1 MNQKRSKRNRIAAAV
16 IGVAISFS
24 TAAHAEDVFVKLPQ
38 ANILAGKGAGSD
50 RVAQV
55 KKGEKLQVLAHEGS
69 WLKVKVGNQEGYV
82 HQNSVSTSDQG
93 GDGGGGL
100 SKLLGTASGAS
111 GASSAEAGRGLGE
124 ALAYAR
130 STDMSPAG
138 LDRML
143 ALRKTVSG
151 ADWERFTS
159 EGNVGPAKR

>member
-1 MNQKRSKRNRIAAAV
+1 MNQKRSKRNRIVAAV
-16 IGVAISFS
+16 VGVAISVS
-24 TAAHAEDVFVKLPQ
+24 TAAHAEDVYVKLAQ

-50 RVAQV
+50 RIAQV
-55 KKGEKLQVLAHEGS
+55 KKGEKLQVLGHEGS
-69 WLKVKVGNQEGYV
+69 WLKVKLGDQEGYV
-82 HQNSVSTSDQG
+82 HQNSVSTSGQG
-93 GDGGGGL
+93 GDGGGL

-111 GASSAEAGRGLGE
+111 GASSAEAGKGLGE

-130 STDMSPAG
+130 STGMSPAG

-143 ALRKTVSG
+143 ALRKTVGG

>member
-1 MNQKRSKRNRIAAAV
+1 MNQKRSQRNRITAAV
-16 IGVAISFS
+16 IGVAISVS
-24 TAAHAEDVFVKLPQ
+24 TAAHAEDVFVKLPE

-50 RVAQV
+50 RIAQV

-69 WLKVKVGNQEGYV
+69 WLKVKLGDREGYV
-82 HQNSVSTSDQG
+82 HENSVSTSAQ

-130 STDMSPAG
+130 STGMSPAG

-143 ALRKTVSG
+143 ALRKTVTG
-151 ADWERFTS
+151 ADWERFTV
-159 EGNVGPAKR
+159 EGNVGPAKK